1 MDAPI
6 STLLSTAHH
15 LSEHLGL
22 VPSLFDRLL
31 DRLAPQTT
39 AAACSGRLCS
49 QKRVPCNRVG
59 CFEIVSSFSS
69 TNNCTHIT
77 CTTTSPCFC

>member
-1 MDAPI
+1 MDALT

-15 LSEHLGL
+15 LSEQLGP
-22 VPSLFDRLL
+22 VTSLLDRLL
-31 DRLAPQTT
+31 DRLAPQAT

-49 QKRVPCNRVG
+49 QTQVPCKFVG
-59 CFEIVSSFSS
+59 CIEIVSRYSS
-69 TNNCTHIT
+69 TGHCTHIT

>member
-1 MDAPI
+1 MDALI

-39 AAACSGRLCS
+39 AAACKWTPVLA
-49 QKRVPCNRVG
+49 KT
-59 CFEIVSSFSS
+59 SSVQ
-69 TNNCTHIT
+69 TRWLL
-77 CTTTSPCFC
+77 